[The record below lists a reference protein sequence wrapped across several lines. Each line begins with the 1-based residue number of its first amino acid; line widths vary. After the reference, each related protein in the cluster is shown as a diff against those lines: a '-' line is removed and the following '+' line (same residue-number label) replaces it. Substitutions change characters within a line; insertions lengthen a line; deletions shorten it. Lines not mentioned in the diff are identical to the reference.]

1 MYSAL
6 NTLSENAYFYISK
19 DITLYTFLI
28 VFKIVKSLQC
38 ILKPMGAVLCKGVMD
53 LTYSA

>member
-1 MYSAL
+1 MYSVL